1 LKKASLSG
9 FFYCRVNTLSEHT
22 KSLVQLH
29 IAVLLFGGTALFS
42 HLLPWSALDI
52 TMFRSLLAAITLALM
67 IKLQGDSLLL
77 DCLADYRMAI
87 MLGVSIGLHW
97 VTYFYAMQLAGVAVG
112 MLAFF
117 CYPVV
122 TVFLEPL
129 FNKNKPHARD
139 VGCAIAVFIGV
150 FLLVPEMS
158 MQNDTTLGIIIGIV
172 SGFLFALRNV
182 LHKQY
187 FSHYKGT
194 QAMFYQTSVV
204 AIMLVAFVDFNPLEM
219 TGLWSDGQLGQ
230 LGLLLILSMIF
241 TAAPHA
247 FLAHCF
253 KQLSAK
259 TAGLISC
266 LQPLYGLVL
275 AALILGQWPG
285 SSVYVGGLLIVAAA
299 VFETVLVTKKVK
311 R

>member
-1 LKKASLSG
+1 M
-9 FFYCRVNTLSEHT
+9 SEHT
-22 KSLVQLH
+22 KSLIQLH
-29 IAVLLFGGTALFS
+29 FSVLLFGGTALFS

-52 TMFRSLLAAITLALM
+52 TMLRSGLAALTLMLI

-77 DCLADYRMAI
+77 KSWADYRMALF
-87 MLGVSIGLHW
+87 LGITIGLHW

-129 FNKNKPHARD
+129 FSKNKPHFRD
-139 VGCAIAVFIGV
+139 ICCAIAVFIGV
-150 FLLVPEMS
+150 SLLVPELS
-158 MQNDTTLGIIIGIV
+158 MKNDTTLGVMIGIG

-182 LHKQY
+182 MHKQY

-194 QAMFYQTSVV
+194 QAMFYQTLVV
-204 AIMLVAFVDFNPLEM
+204 SIMLVGFVEVNPLEM
-219 TGLWSDGQLGQ
+219 TGLWHGDNIGQ
-230 LGLLLILSMIF
+230 LGLLLILSVIF

-253 KQLSAK
+253 RQLSAK

-266 LQPLYGLVL
+266 LQPLYGLAL
-275 AALILGQWPG
+275 AALILGQWPV
-285 SSVYVGGLLIVAAA
+285 STVYIGGVLIVAAA
-299 VFETVLVTKKVK
+299 VLETILVTKKK
-311 R
+311 T

>member
-1 LKKASLSG
+1 MNEQS
-9 FFYCRVNTLSEHT
+9 

-29 IAVLLFGGTALFS
+29 FAVLLFGGTALFS

-52 TMFRSLLAAITLALM
+52 TMFRSGLAACALAVM
-67 IKLQGDSLLL
+67 IKFQRDNLLL
-77 DCLADYRMAI
+77 NNATDYKVALI
-87 MLGVSIGLHW
+87 LGVLIGLHW

-129 FNKNKPHARD
+129 FNKTRAHRRD
-139 VGCAIAVFIGV
+139 ILCAIAVFIGV
-150 FLLVPEMS
+150 LLLVPELS
-158 MQNDTTLGIIIGIV
+158 MQNDTTLGVVIGVV

-194 QAMFYQTSVV
+194 QAMFYQTLVV
-204 AIMLVAFVDFNPLEM
+204 SLMLVSFVDFNPLEM
-219 TGLWSDGQLGQ
+219 TGVWHDGAVGE
-230 LGLLLILSMIF
+230 LGLLVVLSVIF

-253 KQLSAK
+253 RQLSAK

-266 LQPLYGLVL
+266 LQPLYGVAL
-275 AALILGQWPG
+275 AALILGQWP
-285 SSVYVGGLLIVAAA
+285 SSMVYIGGALIVAAA
-299 VFETVLVTKKVK
+299 VLETILVTKN